1 MIFLNKI
8 LKQNIIMTIQKAI
21 PGDHEILTQIT
32 KKSKAY
38 WGYSNEQIEDWS
50 PFLTVT
56 EEYIETNSVFNL
68 MLDNEIVGYYS
79 FFHESENSLKLDN
92 LFVLPDFIGK
102 GFGKLLMNDF
112 LVRLQDLSV
121 QKVVLNSEPNAE
133 SFYIKFGFVKI
144 GQIETS
150 IKDRYL
156 PIMEL
161 KI

>member
-1 MIFLNKI
+1 
-8 LKQNIIMTIQKAI
+8 MTIQKAI
-21 PGDHEILTQIT
+21 PSDHEILTQIT

-56 EEYIETNSVFNL
+56 EEYIGTNSVFNL
-68 MLDNEIVGYYS
+68 MLNNQIIGYYS
-79 FFHESENSLKLDN
+79 FFHESENSIKLDN

-112 LVRLQDLSV
+112 LVRLPDLSV

>member
-1 MIFLNKI
+1 
-8 LKQNIIMTIQKAI
+8 MTIQKVI
-21 PGDHEILTQIT
+21 PSDHEILTQIT

-68 MLDNEIVGYYS
+68 MLDNQIIGYYS
-79 FFHESENSLKLDN
+79 FFHESENSIKLDN

-121 QKVVLNSEPNAE
+121 QKIVLNSEPNAE

>member
-1 MIFLNKI
+1 M
-8 LKQNIIMTIQKAI
+8 KQNIIMTIQKAI
-21 PGDHEILTQIT
+21 PSDHEILTQIT

-68 MLDNEIVGYYS
+68 MLDNQIIGYYS
-79 FFHESENSLKLDN
+79 FFHESENSIKLDN

-112 LVRLQDLSV
+112 LVGLQDLSV

>member
-21 PGDHEILTQIT
+21 PSDHEILTQIT

-68 MLDNEIVGYYS
+68 MLDNQIIGYYS
-79 FFHESENSLKLDN
+79 FFHESENSIKLDN

-112 LVRLQDLSV
+112 VVRLQDLSV

>member
-1 MIFLNKI
+1 

-21 PGDHEILTQIT
+21 PSDHEILTQIT

-68 MLDNEIVGYYS
+68 MLDNQIIGYYS
-79 FFHESENSLKLDN
+79 FFHESENSIKLDN

>member
-1 MIFLNKI
+1 MIIEKAKI
-8 LKQNIIMTIQKAI
+8 TDN
-21 PGDHEILTQIT
+21 EILTVIT

-68 MLDNEIVGYYS
+68 MLDNQIIGYYS
-79 FFHESENSLKLDN
+79 FFHESENSIKLDN

-112 LVRLQDLSV
+112 LVGLQDLSV

>member
-1 MIFLNKI
+1 
-8 LKQNIIMTIQKAI
+8 MTIQKAI

-102 GFGKLLMNDF
+102 GFGRLLMNDF

>member
-68 MLDNEIVGYYS
+68 MLDNQIIGYYS
-79 FFHESENSLKLDN
+79 FFHESENSIKLDN

>member
-21 PGDHEILTQIT
+21 PSDHEILTQIT

-50 PFLTVT
+50 PFLTIT
-56 EEYIETNSVFNL
+56 EEYIGTNSVFNL
-68 MLDNEIVGYYS
+68 MLDNQIIGYYS
-79 FFHESENSLKLDN
+79 FFHESENSIKLDN

-121 QKVVLNSEPNAE
+121 QKVVLNSEPNAK

-156 PIMEL
+156 PIMQL

>member
-1 MIFLNKI
+1 

-68 MLDNEIVGYYS
+68 MLDNEILGYYS
-79 FFHESENSLKLDN
+79 FFHESENSIKLDN

-150 IKDRYL
+150 IKDRHL

-161 KI
+161 KM